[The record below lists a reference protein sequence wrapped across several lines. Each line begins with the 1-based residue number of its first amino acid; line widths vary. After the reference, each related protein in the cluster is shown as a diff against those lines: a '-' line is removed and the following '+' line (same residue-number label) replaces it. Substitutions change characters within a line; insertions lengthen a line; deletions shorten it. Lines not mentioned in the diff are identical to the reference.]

1 MATSDRFQ
9 APVRVF
15 APPSVIAERRDDGAL
30 LLRAKQPLGEFA
42 PSLAHRF
49 REHAAEHPERALA
62 AQRAD
67 GGWAQLSWGDA
78 RGRADAVAQALLDA
92 ALGPDRPLMVLSGNS
107 LAHLTMALGA
117 HTAGVPVLPI
127 STAYSL
133 QSRDHERIRAIAER
147 CSPGM
152 VFADDADA
160 FGAALDAV
168 AAPNRAEVVV
178 RGERDGAARFD
189 ALVATTPGADV
200 ERAFARIGPDT
211 VVKLLFTS
219 GSTGAPKGVINTNR
233 MLCSNQQALGQV
245 WPFLLSEP
253 PVLVDWLPWS
263 HTFGGNHN
271 LGQVLAFGG
280 SLYIDDGKPAP
291 ELFERTVA
299 ALRDVPPTV
308 YYNVPAGYAL
318 LAPRLEDDRAFAS
331 AFFSRLRFMFY
342 AAAALP
348 EPLWERLRAIADEVA
363 DHPVPLTA
371 AWGTTETAPGVTTAH
386 FASARCGCIGV
397 PLPGVEVKL
406 APRDD
411 KLEMR
416 VTGPN
421 VTPGYVDEP
430 ELTAEAFDA
439 EGYYR
444 SGDAVRL
451 VDESDPD
458 QGLLFDGRLS
468 EDFKLVTGT
477 FVRVGT
483 LRTELIAAAGVLRD
497 AVLAGEGHDY
507 VAALGWVDEQAA
519 RRACGLEGDVA
530 LDDPRLRGHL
540 ATALQRLGEGQGS
553 ASRVSRL
560 LLLGEPPSI
569 DAGEITDKGY
579 VNQRAVLERRADDVE
594 RLFGEPPDTG
604 VITPTEGLP
613 RAVCGGP
620 ARSGRPR
627 G

>member
-1 MATSDRFQ
+1 MN
-9 APVRVF
+9 VF
-15 APPSVIAERRDDGAL
+15 APPSVVVERRDDGAM
-30 LLRAKQPLGEFA
+30 LLRASQELGEYA
-42 PSLAHRF
+42 PSLAHLF
-49 REHAAEHPERALA
+49 REHAAEHPDRVLA

-67 GGWAQLSWGDA
+67 DGWMRLAWGQA
-78 RGRADAVAQALLDA
+78 RARADAVAQALLDA
-92 ALGPDRPLMVLSGNS
+92 RLGPDRPLMILSGNS
-107 LAHLTMALGA
+107 LEHLTMALGA

-133 QSRDHERIRAIAER
+133 QSSDHDRIRSIAQR

-160 FGAALDAV
+160 FRAALDAV
-168 AAPNRAEVVV
+168 AAPDRAEVVV
-178 RGERDGAARFD
+178 RGEREGALRFD
-189 ALVATTPGADV
+189 ELAVTTAGADV
-200 ERAFARIGPDT
+200 EQAFARVGPDA

-245 WPFLLSEP
+245 WPFLRVEP

-280 SLYIDDGKPAP
+280 TLYIDDGKPAP
-291 ELFERTVA
+291 ERFERTVA
-299 ALRDVPPTV
+299 ALREVPPTV

-318 LAPRLEDDRAFAS
+318 LAPRLEDDRDLAS

-397 PLPGVEVKL
+397 PLPGVSVKL
-406 APRDD
+406 VPDDD
-411 KLEMR
+411 KLEIR
-416 VTGPN
+416 VKGPN

-430 ELTAEAFDA
+430 ELTAEAFD
-439 EGYYR
+439 EDGFYR

-451 VDESDPD
+451 VDESDAA

-477 FVRVGT
+477 FVRVGK
-483 LRTELIAAAGVLRD
+483 LRTALVAAAGVLRD
-497 AVLAGEGHDY
+497 AVLAGEGQEC
-507 VAALGWVDEQAA
+507 VAAVGWLDEQAA
-519 RRACGLEGDVA
+519 RRECGLEGEVR
-530 LDDPRLRGHL
+530 LDDPGLRDHL
-540 ATALQRLGEGQGS
+540 ADALRQLNDGAGS
-553 ASRVSRL
+553 ASRVTRL
-560 LLLGEPPSI
+560 LLLDEPPSI

-579 VNQRAVLERRADDVE
+579 VNQRAVLDRRSEAVE
-594 RLFGEPPDTG
+594 RLFREPPDDA
-604 VITPTEGLP
+604 VILAG
-613 RAVCGGP
+613 A
-620 ARSGRPR
+620 
-627 G
+627 